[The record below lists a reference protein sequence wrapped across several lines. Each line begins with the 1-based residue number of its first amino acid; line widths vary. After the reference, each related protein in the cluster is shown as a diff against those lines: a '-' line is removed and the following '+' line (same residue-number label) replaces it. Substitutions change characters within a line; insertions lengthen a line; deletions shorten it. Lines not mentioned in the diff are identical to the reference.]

1 LHATSCYFFPE
12 PSTGRFMAL
21 KARALSQQMKKI
33 SRRIFPR
40 TKETLP
46 LAEFRHL
53 AVMDLRWRL
62 YKPQL
67 PKFTTSNKLYRR
79 LFDVLRAEAGL

>member
-1 LHATSCYFFPE
+1 LHATSCYFFQE

-21 KARALSQQMKKI
+21 KARALSWQMKKI

-46 LAEFRHL
+46 LVEFWHL
-53 AVMDLRWRL
+53 AVMELRWRL
-62 YKPQL
+62 CKPRRR
-67 PKFTTSNKLYRR
+67 KFTTSFKLHRR
-79 LFDVLRAEAGL
+79 LLDVLRAEAGL